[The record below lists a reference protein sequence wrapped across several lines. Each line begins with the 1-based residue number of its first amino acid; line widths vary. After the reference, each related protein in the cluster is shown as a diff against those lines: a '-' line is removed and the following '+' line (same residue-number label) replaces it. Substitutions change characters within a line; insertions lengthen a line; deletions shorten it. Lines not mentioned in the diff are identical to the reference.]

1 MQNPAR
7 FNPAP
12 ESDDPD
18 SGTPVRDSKSPRR
31 EEGPDGALGL
41 QHALEG
47 RLSPDKTEAFSRN
60 DAPVADA
67 SQSYPSHTLR
77 RFMKAAA
84 GIAIVAVFGWLP
96 LKAFFQ
102 TSSVEAVVN
111 SRIVTLRSPIDG
123 KVTAASNLSGDL
135 GIIGEDTLIL
145 RVVNPRGDRVRLDDL
160 RRQMSRQENERPS
173 LVSKIASARMAQ
185 QDLARQAALF
195 REGRIHQLEARIA
208 EIQTSIEAAAARR
221 EEATNAME
229 RASSLIKSGSVSTV
243 ELGRLTREKTVAQ
256 QTEMGAQRR
265 LDATQIELTAAREGT
280 FLGDSYNDRPSSVQR
295 EEEMRQRAEALTADI
310 AQADAEIA
318 WLTGEIASEQ
328 LRYISHSEAEIKT
341 PVAGRIWE
349 VMTAPGE
356 DVRAGQPLIRLLDC
370 SSAVV
375 TANVTESVYNRL
387 QVGSVTHF
395 RPSDGGPELD
405 GTVVN
410 LTGSAGAAA
419 NLAINPDAL
428 SKEPYRATVSVPG
441 LNGGSKDCA
450 VGRTGRVIFS
460 GDSAR
465 KP

>member
-1 MQNPAR
+1 MMN
-7 FNPAP
+7 
-12 ESDDPD
+12 
-18 SGTPVRDSKSPRR
+18 VLSPTRYNHDVKTGRAQRVDLPR
-31 EEGPDGALGL
+31 E
-41 QHALEG
+41 LEG
-47 RLSPDKTEAFSRN
+47 RLDPDEPEASSSN
-60 DAPVADA
+60 EAPVAKA
-67 SQSYPSHTLR
+67 AQPGPSRTLR
-77 RFMKAAA
+77 RYMKAAA

-111 SRIVTLRSPIDG
+111 SRLVTLRSPIDG
-123 KVTAASNLSGDL
+123 KVSAGSNLSGDL
-135 GIIGEDTLIL
+135 GIIGEGTLIL

-160 RRQMSRQENERPS
+160 RRQMSRSVNEMPS
-173 LVSKIASARMAQ
+173 LVSKMASARVAQ
-185 QDLARQAALF
+185 KDLAHQAALF
-195 REGRIHQLEARIA
+195 TEGRIRQLEARIA

-221 EEATNAME
+221 EEVTAAVE

-243 ELGRLTREKTVAQ
+243 ELGRLTRDQTIAV
-256 QTEMGAQRR
+256 QTEIGSRRR
-265 LDATQIELTAAREGT
+265 LDATQVELTAVREGT

-295 EEEMRQRAEALTADI
+295 EEEMRQRAEGLAADI

-318 WLTGEIASEQ
+318 WLGGEIASEQ
-328 LRYISHSEAEIKT
+328 FQYISRSEAEIKV

-370 SSAVV
+370 AGAVV

-387 QVGSVTHF
+387 QVGSVAHF

-428 SKEPYRATVSVPG
+428 SKEAYRATVSVPG
-441 LNGGSKDCA
+441 LNHGSNDCA

-460 GDSAR
+460 AGSTR
-465 KP
+465 KS

>member
-1 MQNPAR
+1 MNIQSPTRYRHDVRSGHTAR
-7 FNPAP
+7 AVP
-12 ESDDPD
+12 
-18 SGTPVRDSKSPRR
+18 PR
-31 EEGPDGALGL
+31 E
-41 QHALEG
+41 LEG
-47 RLSPDKTEAFSRN
+47 RLSPDETEPSSSN
-60 DAPVADA
+60 DAPAAKVAK
-67 SQSYPSHTLR
+67 SSPSRTLR

-111 SRIVTLRSPIDG
+111 SRLVTLRSPIDG
-123 KVTAASNLSGDL
+123 KVSAGSNLSGDL
-135 GIIGEDTLIL
+135 GIIGEGTLIL

-160 RRQMSRQENERPS
+160 RRQMSRSVNEMPS
-173 LVSKIASARMAQ
+173 LVSKMASARVAQ
-185 QDLARQAALF
+185 KDLAHQAALF
-195 REGRIHQLEARIA
+195 TEGRIRQLEARIA

-221 EEATNAME
+221 EEATAAVE

-243 ELGRLTREKTVAQ
+243 ELGRLTRDQTIAL
-256 QTEMGAQRR
+256 QTEMGTRRR
-265 LDATQIELTAAREGT
+265 LDATQVELTAVREGS

-295 EEEMRQRAEALTADI
+295 EEEMRQRAEGLTADI
-310 AQADAEIA
+310 AQAAAEIA
-318 WLTGEIASEQ
+318 WLAGEIATEQ
-328 LRYISHSEAEIKT
+328 IQYISRSEAEIKV

-356 DVRAGQPLIRLLDC
+356 DVRAGQPLVRLLDC
-370 SSAVV
+370 AGAVV

-387 QVGSVTHF
+387 QVGSVAHF
-395 RPSDGGPELD
+395 HPSDGGPELD

-428 SKEPYRATVSVPG
+428 SKEAYRATVSVPG
-441 LNGGSKDCA
+441 LNHGSNDCA

-460 GDSAR
+460 ADSAS
-465 KP
+465 KS

>member
-7 FNPAP
+7 FNPTP
-12 ESDDPD
+12 ESGGPD
-18 SGTPVRDSKSPRR
+18 SGKPVPDSISAQR
-31 EEGPDGALGL
+31 EEGTDGARGL
-41 QHALEG
+41 QHELEG
-47 RLSPDKTEAFSRN
+47 RLDPDKTEAFSHT
-60 DAPVADA
+60 DAPVTDVA
-67 SQSYPSHTLR
+67 QSGPNHTR
-77 RFMKAAA
+77 RRLIKAVA
-84 GIAIVAVFGWLP
+84 GIAIVAVFGWMP

-111 SRIVTLRSPIDG
+111 SRLVTLRSPIDG
-123 KVTAASNLSGDL
+123 KVAAESNLSSDL
-135 GIIGEDTLIL
+135 GIIGEGTLII

-173 LVSKIASARMAQ
+173 LVSKIASARLAQ
-185 QDLARQAALF
+185 KDLARQASLF
-195 REGRIHQLEARIA
+195 TEGRIRLLEARIA
-208 EIQTSIEAAAARR
+208 EIRTSIEAATARR
-221 EEATNAME
+221 EEAAAAME
-229 RASSLIKSGSVSTV
+229 RASSLIKSGSVSAV
-243 ELGRLTREKTVAQ
+243 ELGRLTRERTITQ
-256 QTEMGAQRR
+256 QTEMGAQHR
-265 LDATQIELTAAREGT
+265 LDATQVELTAARSGT

-295 EEEMRQRAEALTADI
+295 EEEMRQRAEGLTADL

-328 LRYISHSEAEIKT
+328 LRYISHSEAEIKV

-356 DVRAGQPLIRLLDC
+356 DVRAGQPLLRLLDC
-370 SSAVV
+370 SGAVV

-395 RPSDGGPELD
+395 RPSDGGSELD

-441 LNGGSKDCA
+441 LNDGSKDCA

>member
-1 MQNPAR
+1 MNIQSPNRYRHDVKTGHLAR
-7 FNPAP
+7 VVLPP
-12 ESDDPD
+12 E
-18 SGTPVRDSKSPRR
+18 
-31 EEGPDGALGL
+31 
-41 QHALEG
+41 LEG
-47 RLSPDKTEAFSRN
+47 RLSPDETEAASSN
-60 DAPVADA
+60 DAPVAEVA
-67 SQSYPSHTLR
+67 QSSPSRKLR

-96 LKAFFQ
+96 LKAFLQ

-111 SRIVTLRSPIDG
+111 SSLVTLRSPIDG
-123 KVTAASNLSGDL
+123 KVAAGPNLSGDL
-135 GIIGEDTLIL
+135 GIIGEGTLIL

-160 RRQMSRQENERPS
+160 RRQMSRSVNERPS
-173 LVSKIASARMAQ
+173 LVAKIASAQLAQ
-185 QDLARQAALF
+185 KDLARQAALF
-195 REGRIHQLEARIA
+195 TEGRTRQLEARIA

-221 EEATNAME
+221 EEVTAAVE
-229 RASSLIKSGSVSTV
+229 RASSLVKSGTVSTV
-243 ELGRLTREKTVAQ
+243 ELARLTREQTIAL
-256 QTEMGAQRR
+256 QTETGARRR
-265 LDATQIELTAAREGT
+265 LDATQVELTAVREGT

-295 EEEMRQRAEALTADI
+295 EEEMRQRAEGLTADV

-318 WLTGEIASEQ
+318 WLAGEIASEQ
-328 LRYISHSEAEIKT
+328 LQYISRSEAEIKV

-370 SSAVV
+370 AGAVV

-387 QVGSVTHF
+387 QVGSVAHF
-395 RPSDGGPELD
+395 QPSDGRPELA

-428 SKEPYRATVSVPG
+428 SKEAYRATVSVPG
-441 LNGGSKDCA
+441 LNHGSNDCA

-460 GDSAR
+460 ADSAR
-465 KP
+465 KT

>member
-7 FNPAP
+7 INPTP
-12 ESDDPD
+12 ESGGPD
-18 SGTPVRDSKSPRR
+18 SGTSVRSSISPRR
-31 EEGPDGALGL
+31 EEGTGGAHGL
-41 QHALEG
+41 QHELEG
-47 RLSPDKTEAFSRN
+47 RPSPDKTEAFSSN
-60 DAPVADA
+60 DAPVTDA
-67 SQSYPSHTLR
+67 ARSSPSRTLR
-77 RFMKAAA
+77 RFVKAAA

-111 SRIVTLRSPIDG
+111 SRLVTLRSPIDG
-123 KVTAASNLSGDL
+123 KVVAESNLSGDL
-135 GIIGEDTLIL
+135 GIIGEGTLIL

-173 LVSKIASARMAQ
+173 LVAKIAWAQLAQ
-185 QDLARQAALF
+185 QDLARQAVLF
-195 REGRIHQLEARIA
+195 TEGRTRQLEARIA

-221 EEATNAME
+221 EEATAAME
-229 RASSLIKSGSVSTV
+229 RATSLIKSGSVSTV
-243 ELGRLTREKTVAQ
+243 ELGRLTREKVISQ

-265 LDATQIELTAAREGT
+265 LDAAQVELTAAREGT

-295 EEEMRQRAEALTADI
+295 EEEMRQRAEGLSADL

-318 WLTGEIASEQ
+318 WLAGEIVTEQ
-328 LRYISHSEAEIKT
+328 LRYISYSEADIKV

-370 SSAVV
+370 SGTVV

-441 LNGGSKDCA
+441 LNDGSKDCA

-460 GDSAR
+460 GDSTR

>member
-1 MQNPAR
+1 MNIL
-7 FNPAP
+7 
-12 ESDDPD
+12 
-18 SGTPVRDSKSPRR
+18 SPTRYRHDVKTGHMLRADLPR
-31 EEGPDGALGL
+31 E
-41 QHALEG
+41 LEG
-47 RLSPDKTEAFSRN
+47 RFVPDEIEPSSGN
-60 DAPVADA
+60 DAPVAEVA
-67 SQSYPSHTLR
+67 QSRPSRTLR
-77 RFMKAAA
+77 RSMKAAA

-111 SRIVTLRSPIDG
+111 SRLVTLRSPIDG
-123 KVTAASNLSGDL
+123 KVSAGSNLSGDS
-135 GIIGEDTLIL
+135 GIIGEGTLIL

-160 RRQMSRQENERPS
+160 RRQMSRSVNEMPS
-173 LVSKIASARMAQ
+173 LVSKMASARVAQ
-185 QDLARQAALF
+185 KDLAHQAALF
-195 REGRIHQLEARIA
+195 TEGRIRQLEARIA

-221 EEATNAME
+221 EEATAAVE

-243 ELGRLTREKTVAQ
+243 ELGRLTRDQTIAL
-256 QTEMGAQRR
+256 QTETGTRRR
-265 LDATQIELTAAREGT
+265 LDATQVELTAVREGS

-295 EEEMRQRAEALTADI
+295 EEEMRQRAEGLAADI

-318 WLTGEIASEQ
+318 WLAGEIGSEQ
-328 LRYISHSEAEIKT
+328 LQYISRSEAEIKV

-370 SSAVV
+370 TGAVV

-387 QVGSVTHF
+387 QVGSVAHF

-428 SKEPYRATVSVPG
+428 SKEAYRATVSVPS
-441 LNGGSKDCA
+441 LNHGSSDCA

-460 GDSAR
+460 GDSAS
-465 KP
+465 KS